1 MPSDLPYPLVIID
14 RDVHEYCRQHGM
26 AYAPWGL
33 LWGSLDALDGPE
45 HVIEKA
51 GQEVGVSK
59 RIAWF
64 ACLRTLG
71 GCQISILCGTTKEVR
86 MHETLTGL
94 AKADRYLPESE
105 EHRKIWKGYADRP
118 RVVIDGS
125 EMLR

>member
-1 MPSDLPYPLVIID
+1 
-14 RDVHEYCRQHGM
+14 M

-59 RIAWF
+59 HIACF
-64 ACLRTLG
+64 ACMRSLG

-86 MHETLTGL
+86 MQETLTGL
-94 AKADRYLPESE
+94 AKGDRYLPEGE
-105 EHRKIWKGYADRP
+105 EHMKIWKGYVDRL
-118 RVVIDGS
+118 RVVIDGN
-125 EMLR
+125 ETLR